1 MEDAI
6 NDRSYM
12 DIFDGCSDPENYIP
26 ECFDET
32 EINYDEF
39 DGFKKKL
46 TALKED
52 LKIFGGQPKHSFYTM
67 QFCTQQ
73 FSN

>member
-1 MEDAI
+1 
-6 NDRSYM
+6 M

-52 LKIFGGQPKHSFYTM
+52 LKNFWRAT
-67 QFCTQQ
+67 
-73 FSN
+73 